1 MKNFQEYMQTR
12 LIAEALYEND
22 FDLEPILGQAES
34 GELGEEELLEF
45 MGAVGNAIGNVVG
58 GAAGGLVSGA
68 TGLAKG
74 LASGYRYMNPS
85 QQQNQVATPQN
96 QVATPQNQQKTQQQR
111 QQAVTTLQKQVQQL
125 QKFLPQFDQQ
135 IKALAQMG

>member
-1 MKNFQEYMQTR
+1 MRNFQEYMQTR
-12 LIAEALYEND
+12 LIAEALYENN

-45 MGAVGNAIGNVVG
+45 MGTVGNVIG
-58 GAAGGLVSGA
+58 GAAGGLVSGVKN
-68 TGLAKG
+68 LASG
-74 LASGYRYMNPS
+74 FASGYRYMNPS
-85 QQQNQVATPQN
+85 QQQN

-111 QQAVTTLQKQVQQL
+111 QQAVTTLQKQVQAL